1 MHTRKHSVGRNILRV
16 FEIALFFAVS
26 VLGYGLMM
34 KASSFNSKS
43 KTRAQAPGLQSAA
56 EATGDNRQPGFI
68 PGNLYFP
75 NETILSATHSGVVH
89 SIEAFHA
96 LHGKVSNPSV
106 YLTSMPDRPLRY
118 GQYPDHLAFPH
129 NLLQQNPVLLI

>member
-43 KTRAQAPGLQSAA
+43 KTREQAPHLRSTA
-56 EATGDNRQPGFI
+56 EATGDNREPGFI
-68 PGNLYFP
+68 PGTLIALH
-75 NETILSATHSGVVH
+75 ETTLSADHSGM
-89 SIEAFHA
+89 AHA
-96 LHGKVSNPSV
+96 IKVFQVLHGKILRIPA
-106 YLTSMPDRPLRY
+106 YLTLLPDRSLRHGDTSNLIAY
-118 GQYPDHLAFPH
+118 PH